1 MICEQ
6 GRNMP
11 AAMMKKKARNEAIAN
26 TYAGNEQVRELQHRQ
41 QIEFSWGAMRYQ
53 QTWNV
58 TSI

>member
-1 MICEQ
+1 
-6 GRNMP
+6 MP
-11 AAMMKKKARNEAIAN
+11 AAMMKKKARNETIAN